1 MRARVAALLAALV
14 VAPSAARAHGFSPA
28 YLELRERADGRV
40 EVLWKVPLA
49 GEGGV
54 EGREPVSVRLPRAC
68 REVARREPAS
78 VPGAVIDRYAV
89 DCGPGGIGGATVT
102 LVSPEGRG
110 CDVMVSLR
118 FASGQ
123 RYTGLL
129 RAGAPS
135 LELPRST
142 GGSAWR
148 VARSYLGE
156 GVKHIATGADHLL
169 FVLGLLLLVRGVGAL
184 IRTVTAFTVG
194 HSVTLALAT
203 LGVVRVA
210 SAPVEAVIA
219 LSILLLAVELSRGD
233 DGGETLTRRAPW
245 LVAGGFG
252 LLHGFGF
259 AGALTEAGLPERNVP
274 LALLFFNVGVEL
286 GQVVF
291 VAFAL
296 AALAAV
302 KRLSRDR
309 SHSVRSALTYGIGV
323 ASTYWFLAR
332 FSLVAGW
339 FAP

>member
-1 MRARVAALLAALV
+1 MRARVAALLLALIAAPTV
-14 VAPSAARAHGFSPA
+14 ARAHGFSPA

-129 RAGAPS
+129 RAGAAS

-203 LGVVRVA
+203 LGVVRMP

-219 LSILLLAVELSRGD
+219 LSILLLAVELSREGD
-233 DGGETLTRRAPW
+233 GETLTRRAPW

-259 AGALTEAGLPERNVP
+259 AGALMEAGLPARNVP

-309 SHSVRSALTYGIGV
+309 SDTVRSALTYGIGA
-323 ASTYWFLAR
+323 ASTYLFLSR
-332 FSLVAGW
+332 FAVVAGW